1 MELVI
6 ISGLSGAGKSRV
18 ADVLED
24 MDFYCVDN
32 MPVSL
37 MSRFAELC
45 EASGDKYERVA
56 LVTDVRTLDNF
67 NDLFFTLDELSGQG
81 IEYKIIFVE
90 AGTAAIVKRY
100 KETRRRHPLAGEGV
114 GIVEAVEQERELLSP
129 VRDKADFV
137 LDTSEMTLGQLQR
150 KLTKF
155 IRKDSDEQGIIVNI
169 VSFGYKY
176 GVPIDADIVF
186 DVRFL
191 PNPFYVEA
199 LKHKNGMDPGVREY
213 IFSRGPTEVFFEK
226 LKDLVTFLLPCYI
239 EEGKRNLVI
248 CMGCTGGHH
257 RSVATACAL
266 GEFLTERGY
275 NVEYRHRD
283 IEKE

>member
-90 AGTAAIVKRY
+90 AGTAAIV
-100 KETRRRHPLAGEGV
+100 T

-213 IFSRGPTEVFFEK
+213 IFSRGPTEAFFEK